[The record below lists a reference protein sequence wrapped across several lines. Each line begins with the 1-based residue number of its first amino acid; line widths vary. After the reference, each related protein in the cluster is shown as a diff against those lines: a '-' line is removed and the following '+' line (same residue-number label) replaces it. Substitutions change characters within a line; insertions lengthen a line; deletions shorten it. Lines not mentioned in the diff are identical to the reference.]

1 MAAAAPFEIGPVRRD
16 LDVALPFY
24 TGVLGLAL
32 LSDSVVPAATSRAG
46 GLAPG
51 GYRVLHYSDLAS
63 YRPQEGRK

>member
-1 MAAAAPFEIGPVRRD
+1 MAEVAPLEVGPVVRD

-32 LSDSVVPAATSRAG
+32 LSDIVVPAATSRAA
-46 GLAPG
+46 GLAPDR
-51 GYRVLHYSDLAS
+51 YRGVHYSDLAP